1 MASEITRKGKD
12 MFTIR
17 DLRNLNLGNV
27 KVEKNIELNTDSYT
41 VKVIDLDVVKLS
53 NILKNKTSDGYKW
66 LFNTNNLDF
75 KPMRKI
81 SVEFDKR
88 FGIFPILKHKGE
100 FCLLKHPDKGTFRTH
115 PFHTNLAINDKGV
128 VIDVINK
135 VFLKQIRPTKPNSY
149 TIVHSSNL
157 KLFVHR
163 LVTETWVDNDD
174 YVTNYIVDHING
186 NKLDNRADNLRWI
199 SQNVNAGRHSK
210 GNELH
215 LDYRYAVMD
224 INTGKTYQ
232 FISLKDLGDF
242 LGKDYRLIHTKTF
255 PFHIESNGH
264 DFIVEDL
271 NDFTG
276 WSLLKEVEKWKYR
289 YKVITPENE
298 IMCFRSWRDIAKR
311 FNIPVNSIV
320 TVGGNL
326 FQVLKERLKTIGVK
340 AEEIGKH
347 KVYNQFTGK
356 DYEIEAKDLDTGEII
371 RAPSTRL
378 LGEKL
383 GTNKS
388 NIIAR
393 LNGNK
398 KEGLPLEV
406 KGKRYLIR
414 RTDRPFPELKEKTNK
429 PQRILHK
436 PSGKIFNSIRE
447 AARELRVGRH
457 TVKNCIASP
466 NCEEF
471 KILTN

>member
-1 MASEITRKGKD
+1 MIGLRLKDLKAYDLARLDIKKTETKNLTIVEVKIVEINKD
-12 MFTIR
+12 KILEMLKDRTI
-17 DLRNLNLGNV
+17 DGIKWIYNKNNV
-27 KVEKNIELNTDSYT
+27 E
-41 VKVIDLDVVKLS
+41 
-53 NILKNKTSDGYKW
+53 
-66 LFNTNNLDF
+66 F
-75 KPMRKI
+75 KPIRYLSI
-81 SVEFDKR
+81 IFDYKY
-88 FGIFPILKHKGE
+88 GIFPVFKNRGE
-100 FCLLKHPDKGTFRTH
+100 FCLLNHPDKGEFSIH
-115 PFHTNLAINDKGV
+115 PIHSYIAVGK
-128 VIDVINK
+128 NK
-135 VFLKQIRPTKPNSY
+135 EYFY
-149 TIVHSSNL
+149 NL
-157 KLFVHR
+157 KTNKFLNILKPRTPGNDINYKVVPVDNTTRTSHR
-163 LVTETWVDNDD
+163 LRAETWIENDD
-174 YVTNYIVDHING
+174 YVTKYIVDHING
-186 NKLDNRADNLRWI
+186 NKLDNRLENLRWV
-199 SQNVNAGRHSK
+199 SNRKNVGRHSK

-298 IMCFRSWRDIAKR
+298 VMYFRSWRDIAKR

-326 FQVLKERLKTIGVK
+326 FQVLRERLKTIGIK

-347 KVYNQFTGK
+347 KIYNQFTGK

-414 RTDRPFPELKEKTNK
+414 RTDGPFPELKEKTNK

-447 AARELRVGRH
+447 AARELGVGRH